1 MEINTKFKTFA
12 FSCALF
18 TALQANAKEFSY
30 TENFDEPAI
39 TENADLPEGWTA
51 VASDY
56 APIMRYA
63 GTYVGTGAHS
73 NNAVLGTLE
82 SMSARN
88 DWAFSKAISLKKGTE
103 YTVSYWLKAPGGQ
116 YPGDAFMTTV
126 ELKVGTAQSA
136 DAMTTSLGKTTKRY
150 ADWEQ
155 ITYTFTPTEDGEYY
169 FGFNLVTTMYKGGA
183 LGIDDFQ
190 ITGDEAEGGETGG
203 GETGGGTE
211 QPGGGETAETVEL
224 LNMDFDNDDDFAD
237 GAKMPAGWISTG
249 DFPFQ
254 RNTSG
259 YFGTGTHS
267 GNYVFGTTGTSSVF
281 NRNEKVFTNMISM
294 KTGKE
299 YTFSFWL
306 KAPGGANAALYYN
319 KITTKVGTSQTTEG
333 MTQTL
338 GETPKGTVYP
348 EWTKLEYKFTPEND
362 GEYCFGLE
370 LTTELWN
377 SGAVAFDDFMVTGPK
392 ENGGGTVDPGD
403 DDDKET
409 VELPYSQSFDNE
421 NKDYDGTSFL
431 PKGWLAT
438 GSSSFVTANIGSM
451 PARDGVYYLVA
462 PESSVARDD
471 RAYTPFF
478 HLEKDVTYNAEF
490 YLYMPGDADNEEAHS
505 DFSFT
510 VGTEQDSEFHTNTL
524 LSLPE
529 YQNSK
534 WQKFTVPFV
543 PEKTGNYC
551 FSFALG
557 GEAANAGE
565 VCIDLFTLKA
575 PGQIAKPVANFVPDA
590 AYSTMES
597 GKIVTTKDAPVRM
610 INYSTDGETFEWTA
624 TGATPATSTEQEPSF
639 SFPADG
645 KYDITL
651 KVTNAKGESTTS
663 KTLDVKTVGSEPN
676 SQFAIQ
682 EFSANDS
689 QVSRDYIMSYDTDAD
704 GYDYV
709 TGFNHYYHKLAQRF
723 SMPAGDELEYTVS
736 KFTFGCNFWQMTND
750 PAANDKQKPF
760 SVVFYGEK
768 DGRPDV
774 DNVLA
779 RQDMT
784 IEEAFPRTIGN
795 SSFEMRDLN
804 LKKPVTFKATGNFY
818 VSLEFSPEMTIDVT
832 GYGLYRSF
840 CAFGTY
846 RAQSKET
853 TFFVLPEAVPEGS
866 LTKPDG
872 KFYPVDVY
880 DSDFKGLGLQLM
892 AWMTADDISTTQ
904 IAVTPDGQTAF
915 AARLDGN
922 QLTVSGTKDGD
933 MVTVYD
939 ATGKIIAKKT
949 ANASSTALNVNAPA
963 GLYIVATP
971 AGTQKFVK
979 K

>member
-1 MEINTKFKTFA
+1 MGINTKFKTFA

-30 TENFDEPAI
+30 TENFDEPAV
-39 TENADLPEGWTA
+39 TEKADLPEGWKA

-56 APIMRYA
+56 SPIMRYT
-63 GTYVGTGAHS
+63 GTYTGTGAHS
-73 NNAVLGTLE
+73 NNAVLGTRE

-116 YPGDAFMTTV
+116 YSGDAFMTTV
-126 ELKVGTAQSA
+126 ELKVGTAQSV

-150 ADWEQ
+150 TDWEQ
-155 ITYTFTPTEDGEYY
+155 ITYTFTPTEDGDYY
-169 FGFNLVTTMYKGGA
+169 FGFNIATQMYRGGA

-190 ITGDEAEGGETGG
+190 ITGDEAETGG

-211 QPGGGETAETVEL
+211 QPGGAETAETVEL

-237 GAKMPAGWISTG
+237 GATLPAGWVSTG
-249 DFPFQ
+249 DYPFQ
-254 RNTSG
+254 RNTASF
-259 YFGTGTHS
+259 FGTGTHS
-267 GNYVFGTTGTSSVF
+267 GNYVFGTAGTAAVY
-281 NRNEKVFTNMISM
+281 NRNEKFYTNKIAM
-294 KTGKE
+294 KAGKE
-299 YTFSFWL
+299 YTLSFWL
-306 KAPGGANAALYYN
+306 KAPGGANANYYYTQV
-319 KITTKVGTSQTTEG
+319 TTKVGTSQEADG
-333 MTQTL
+333 MIKTL
-338 GETPKGTVYP
+338 GATPTGTVCQD
-348 EWTKLEYKFTPEND
+348 WTKFEYKYTPEED
-362 GEYCFGLE
+362 GEYCFGFE
-370 LTTELWN
+370 LYTMLSN
-377 SGAVAFDDFMVTGPK
+377 AGAVAFDDIVVTGPK
-392 ENGGGTVDPGD
+392 DETGGGTVDPGD

-421 NKDYDGTSFL
+421 KKDYDGTSFL

-438 GSSSFVTANIGSM
+438 GSSSFVTANVDNM
-451 PARDGVYYLVA
+451 PARDGVYYLIA
-462 PESSVARDD
+462 PESRIARDD

-478 HLEKDVTYNAEF
+478 HLEKGVLYNAEF
-490 YLYMPGDADNEEAHS
+490 YLYMPGDEDNEDAHS

-510 VGTEQDSEFHTNTL
+510 VGTEQDAEFHTNTL
-524 LSLPE
+524 LNLPE

-534 WQKFTVPFV
+534 WQKFKVPFT
-543 PEKTGNYC
+543 PEKTGSYC

-557 GEAANAGE
+557 GEAKNAGE

-597 GKIVTTKDAPVRM
+597 GKIITAKDAPVRM

-624 TGATPATSTEQEPSF
+624 IGATPATSMEQEPSF

-651 KVTNAKGESTTS
+651 KVTNAKGENTT
-663 KTLDVKTVGSEPN
+663 KQTLDVKTVGAEPN

-682 EFSANDS
+682 EFSASDS
-689 QVSRDYIMSYDTDAD
+689 QVSRDYLMSYDTDAN

-723 SMPAGDELEYTVS
+723 SMPAGEKLEYTVS

-750 PAANDKQKPF
+750 PTKNDKQKSF

-774 DNVLA
+774 NNVLA

-784 IEEAFPRTIGN
+784 IEEAFPRTTGN

-804 LKKPVTFKATGNFY
+804 LKEPVTFKATGNFY

-832 GYGLYRSF
+832 GSGLYRSF

-853 TFFVLPEAVPEGS
+853 TFFVQPEAVPEGS

-872 KFYPVDVY
+872 TFYPVDVY

-892 AWMTADDISTTQ
+892 AWMTADDKTTTQ
-904 IAVTPDGQTAF
+904 IAVIPNGQTAF
-915 AARLDGN
+915 ATRLDGN
-922 QLTVSGTKDGD
+922 QLTVSGTKEGD
-933 MVTVYD
+933 TVTVYD
-939 ATGKIIAKKT
+939 ATGKIIAQKT
-949 ANASSTALNVNAPA
+949 ATAASTALSVNAPA

>member
-1 MEINTKFKTFA
+1 MGINTKFKTFA

-30 TENFDEPAI
+30 TENFDEPAV
-39 TENADLPEGWTA
+39 EKQAELPEGWA
-51 VASDY
+51 AIASSQSS
-56 APIMRYA
+56 PIKRYA
-63 GTYVGTGAHS
+63 GTFLTTGAHS
-73 NNAVLGTLE
+73 NGAVLGTLAIT
-82 SMSARN
+82 SDGRN

-103 YTVSYWLKAPGGQ
+103 YTVSYWLKAPGGTT
-116 YPGDAFMTTV
+116 PVDIFMTTV
-126 ELKVGTAQSA
+126 ELKVGTTQNA
-136 DAMTTSLGKTTKRY
+136 DAMKTSLGKTTKRF

-155 ITYTFTPTEDGEYY
+155 VTYTFTPTEDGDYY
-169 FGFNLVTTMYKGGA
+169 FGFNIVAQMGNAGVV
-183 LGIDDFQ
+183 GIDDFQ
-190 ITGDEAEGGETGG
+190 ITGDEAETG
-203 GETGGGTE
+203 GETGGGTD

-224 LNMDFDNDDDFAD
+224 LNMDFDNDDDFAN
-237 GAKMPAGWISTG
+237 GATLPAGWVSTG
-249 DFPFQ
+249 DYPFQ
-254 RNTSG
+254 RNKSS

-267 GNYVFGTTGTSSVF
+267 GNYVFGTGGTSAVM
-281 NRNEKVFTNMISM
+281 NRNEKFYTNKIAM
-294 KTGKE
+294 KAGRE
-299 YTFSFWL
+299 YTLSYWF
-306 KAPGGANAALYYN
+306 KAPGGSTDFYCTQ
-319 KITTKVGTSQTTEG
+319 IETKVGTGQSDAEI
-333 MTQTL
+333 TQTL
-338 GETPKGTVYP
+338 GKTPAKTRYP
-348 EWTKLEYKFTPEND
+348 EWTRQEYKFTPETD
-362 GEYCFGLE
+362 GEYCFGFGIS
-370 LTTELWN
+370 TDLWN
-377 SGAVAFDDFMVTGPK
+377 SGAVAFDDIVVTGPK
-392 ENGGGTVDPGD
+392 DETGGGTVDPGD

-421 NKDYDGTSFL
+421 NKDYDGTAFV

-438 GSSSFVTANIGSM
+438 GSSSFVTANVDNM

-462 PESSVARDD
+462 PESSIARDD

-478 HLEKDVTYNAEF
+478 HLEKGVLYNAEF
-490 YLYMPGDADNEEAHS
+490 YLYMPGDKDNEDAHS

-510 VGTEQDSEFHTNTL
+510 VGTEQDAEFHTNTL
-524 LSLPE
+524 LNLPE
-529 YQNSK
+529 YQNNK
-534 WQKFTVPFV
+534 WQKFTVPFT
-543 PEKTGNYC
+543 PEKTGSYC

-557 GEAANAGE
+557 GEAKNAGE

-575 PGQIAKPVANFVPDA
+575 PGMIAKPVANFVPDA

-597 GKIVTTKDAPVRM
+597 GKIITAKDAPVRM

-651 KVTNAKGESTTS
+651 KVTNAKGENTT
-663 KTLDVKTVGSEPN
+663 KQTIDVKTVGAEPN

-682 EFSANDS
+682 EFSASDS
-689 QVSRDYIMSYDTDAD
+689 QVSRDYLMSYDTDAN

-723 SMPAGDELEYTVS
+723 SMPAGEKLEYTVS

-750 PAANDKQKPF
+750 PTKNDKQKPF

-784 IEEAFPRTIGN
+784 IEEAFPRTVGN

-804 LKKPVTFKATGNFY
+804 LKEPVTFKATGNFY

-832 GYGLYRSF
+832 GSGLYRSF

-872 KFYPVDVY
+872 KFYPVDVC

-892 AWMTADDISTTQ
+892 AWMTADDKTTTQ
-904 IAVTPDGQTAF
+904 IAVTPNGQTAF
-915 AARLDGN
+915 ATRLDGN
-922 QLTVSGTKDGD
+922 QLTVSGTKEGD

-939 ATGKIIAKKT
+939 ATGKIIAQKT
-949 ANASSTALNVNAPA
+949 ATAASTALSVNAPA

>member
-1 MEINTKFKTFA
+1 
-12 FSCALF
+12 
-18 TALQANAKEFSY
+18 
-30 TENFDEPAI
+30 
-39 TENADLPEGWTA
+39 
-51 VASDY
+51 
-56 APIMRYA
+56 
-63 GTYVGTGAHS
+63 
-73 NNAVLGTLE
+73 
-82 SMSARN
+82 
-88 DWAFSKAISLKKGTE
+88 
-103 YTVSYWLKAPGGQ
+103 
-116 YPGDAFMTTV
+116 
-126 ELKVGTAQSA
+126 
-136 DAMTTSLGKTTKRY
+136 
-150 ADWEQ
+150 
-155 ITYTFTPTEDGEYY
+155 
-169 FGFNLVTTMYKGGA
+169 
-183 LGIDDFQ
+183 
-190 ITGDEAEGGETGG
+190 
-203 GETGGGTE
+203 
-211 QPGGGETAETVEL
+211 
-224 LNMDFDNDDDFAD
+224 
-237 GAKMPAGWISTG
+237 
-249 DFPFQ
+249 
-254 RNTSG
+254 
-259 YFGTGTHS
+259 
-267 GNYVFGTTGTSSVF
+267 
-281 NRNEKVFTNMISM
+281 
-294 KTGKE
+294 
-299 YTFSFWL
+299 
-306 KAPGGANAALYYN
+306 
-319 KITTKVGTSQTTEG
+319 
-333 MTQTL
+333 
-338 GETPKGTVYP
+338 
-348 EWTKLEYKFTPEND
+348 
-362 GEYCFGLE
+362 
-370 LTTELWN
+370 
-377 SGAVAFDDFMVTGPK
+377 
-392 ENGGGTVDPGD
+392 
-403 DDDKET
+403 
-409 VELPYSQSFDNE
+409 
-421 NKDYDGTSFL
+421 
-431 PKGWLAT
+431 
-438 GSSSFVTANIGSM
+438 M

-490 YLYMPGDADNEEAHS
+490 YLYMPGDADNEDAHS

-510 VGTEQDSEFHTNTL
+510 VGTEQDSEFHTTTL
-524 LSLPE
+524 LNLPE
-529 YQNSK
+529 FQNSK
-534 WQKFTVPFV
+534 WQRFTVPFV

-557 GEAANAGE
+557 GEAANTGE

-597 GKIVTTKDAPVRM
+597 GKIVTAKDAPVRM

-651 KVTNAKGESTTS
+651 KVTNAKGESTTN
-663 KTLDVKTVGSEPN
+663 KTLDVKTIGSEPN

-689 QVSRDYIMSYDTDAD
+689 QVSRDYIMSYDTDAN

-723 SMPAGDELEYTVS
+723 SMPANDKMDYTVS
-736 KFTFGCNFWQMTND
+736 KFTFGCNFWQMSND

-784 IEEAFPRTIGN
+784 IEEAFPRTTGN

-804 LKKPVTFKATGNFY
+804 LKEPVTFKATGNFY
-818 VSLEFSPEMTIDVT
+818 VSLEFSPEMTMDVT
-832 GYGLYRSF
+832 SYGLYRSF

-892 AWMTADDISTTQ
+892 AWMTADDKSTTQ

-939 ATGKIIAKKT
+939 ATGKVVAKKT
-949 ANASSTALNVNAPA
+949 ATAASTALSLNAPA

>member
-30 TENFDEPAI
+30 TENFDEPTVA
-39 TENADLPEGWTA
+39 EKADLPEGWKA

-63 GTYVGTGAHS
+63 GSYVGTGAHS
-73 NNAVLGTLE
+73 SNAVLGTLE

-116 YPGDAFMTTV
+116 YPGDTFMTTI
-126 ELKVGTAQSA
+126 ELKVGTAQNA

-155 ITYTFTPTEDGEYY
+155 VTYTFTPTEDGDYY
-169 FGFNLVTTMYKGGA
+169 FGFNFVTQMYKGGA

-190 ITGDEAEGGETGG
+190 ITGDEAGG
-203 GETGGGTE
+203 GETGGGT
-211 QPGGGETAETVEL
+211 VE
-224 LNMDFDNDDDFAD
+224 
-237 GAKMPAGWISTG
+237 
-249 DFPFQ
+249 
-254 RNTSG
+254 
-259 YFGTGTHS
+259 
-267 GNYVFGTTGTSSVF
+267 
-281 NRNEKVFTNMISM
+281 
-294 KTGKE
+294 
-299 YTFSFWL
+299 
-306 KAPGGANAALYYN
+306 
-319 KITTKVGTSQTTEG
+319 
-333 MTQTL
+333 
-338 GETPKGTVYP
+338 
-348 EWTKLEYKFTPEND
+348 
-362 GEYCFGLE
+362 
-370 LTTELWN
+370 
-377 SGAVAFDDFMVTGPK
+377 
-392 ENGGGTVDPGD
+392 PGD

-409 VELPYSQSFDNE
+409 IELPYSQSFDNE
-421 NKDYDGTSFL
+421 NKDYDGTTFL

-438 GSSSFVTANIGSM
+438 GSSSFVTANLGYL
-451 PARDGVYYLVA
+451 PARDGSYYLVA

-478 HLEKDVTYNAEF
+478 HLEKGVTYNAEF
-490 YLYMPGDADNEEAHS
+490 YLYMPGDADNEDAHS

-524 LSLPE
+524 LNLPE
-529 YQNSK
+529 FQNSK
-534 WQKFTVPFV
+534 WQKFTVPFT
-543 PEKTGNYC
+543 PEKTGSYC

-557 GEAANAGE
+557 GEAANTGE

-575 PGQIAKPVANFVPDA
+575 PGLIAKPLANFVPDA

-597 GKIVTTKDAPVRM
+597 GKIITAKDAPVRM

-651 KVTNAKGESTTS
+651 KVTNAKGENTTS
-663 KTLDVKTVGSEPN
+663 KTLDVKTIGSEPN

-682 EFSANDS
+682 EFSANDA
-689 QVSRDYIMSYDTDAD
+689 QVSRDYIMSYDTDEN

-723 SMPAGDELEYTVS
+723 SMPAGDKLEYTVS
-736 KFTFGCNFWQMTND
+736 KFTFGCNFWQMSND

-768 DGRPDV
+768 NGRPDI

-784 IEEAFPRTIGN
+784 IEEAFPRTVGN
-795 SSFEMRDLN
+795 ASFEMRDLN
-804 LKKPVTFKATGNFY
+804 LKEPVTFKATGNFY
-818 VSLEFSPEMTIDVT
+818 VSLEFSPEMTMDVT
-832 GYGLYRSF
+832 SYGLYRSF

-892 AWMTADDISTTQ
+892 AWMTADDKSTTQ

-922 QLTVSGTKDGD
+922 QLTVSGTKEGD
-933 MVTVYD
+933 VVTVYD
-939 ATGKIIAKKT
+939 ATGKVVAKKSAT
-949 ANASSTALNVNAPA
+949 AASTALSLDAPA